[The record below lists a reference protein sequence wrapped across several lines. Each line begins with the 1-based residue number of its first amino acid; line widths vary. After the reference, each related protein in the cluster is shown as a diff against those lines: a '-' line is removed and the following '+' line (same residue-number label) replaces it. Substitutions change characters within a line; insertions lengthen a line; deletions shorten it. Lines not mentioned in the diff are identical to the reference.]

1 MLWLCLSRI
10 KYSSRVAIMDNLV
23 GRWNMEKGL
32 CTGTD
37 ALLKLQGINWALR
50 KGIGLASLRLD
61 VSIYKDDQKPD
72 SDVTVVDVATTPT
85 GGLGVTRERRVL
97 DWSLVDHKDYL
108 FGSNQHQTH
117 WIYGVR
123 DSEGRAYPE
132 FELQTKV
139 AKDEDRVKQFMRG
152 EIQEDGKQTAWDV
165 DEPDAE
171 GKHVW
176 LHTFVRNFD
185 TGWVAEQV
193 WGFEVINGKRYHTR
207 RILSANTKGEYVL
220 GRLVYSFVG
229 RE

>member
-1 MLWLCLSRI
+1 MFNWLTAADDI
-10 KYSSRVAIMDNLV
+10 Q
-23 GRWNMEKGL
+23 
-32 CTGTD
+32 
-37 ALLKLQGINWALR
+37 QGINWALR

-132 FELQTKV
+132 FELQTRV
-139 AKDEDRVKQFMRG
+139 AKDEDRVKKFMRG
-152 EIQEDGKQTAWDV
+152 GILEDGKQTAWDV

-171 GKHVW
+171 GKHTW

-193 WGFEVINGKRYHTR
+193 
-207 RILSANTKGEYVL
+207 
-220 GRLVYSFVG
+220 SFLHFDSL
-229 RE
+229 RMY

>member
-1 MLWLCLSRI
+1 
-10 KYSSRVAIMDNLV
+10 MDSLV

-61 VSIYKDDQKPD
+61 ASIYKDDQKPD

-117 WIYGVR
+117 WVYGVK
-123 DSEGRAYPE
+123 DGEGRAYPE

-139 AKDEDRVKQFMRG
+139 AKDGERVKRFMRG
-152 EIQEDGKQTAWDV
+152 EILEDGKETAWDL

-171 GKHVW
+171 DRHVW
-176 LHTFVRNFD
+176 LHTFVRNLD
-185 TGWVAEQV
+185 SGWTAEQI
-193 WGFEVINGKRYHTR
+193 WGFEVINGTRYHTR
-207 RILSANTKGEYVL
+207 RIVSVNTKGEYVL